1 MSLPPKV
8 SIVVPARNAAGDIDR
23 LLDALEKLDWP
34 REATEV
40 VVVDDASTDD
50 TRERIA
56 AHPNVQLV
64 PNEERKGP
72 YASRNIGAARATGDW
87 IAFTDADCAPK
98 PDWLTRLL
106 GGPIEPDVG
115 AIAGEVL
122 ALETA
127 TRTQAFIE
135 KRGFMKHAV
144 TLHHKALPCF
154 STANVAIRR
163 DALAHLGGFREDVLY
178 FGDME
183 LSWRLQL
190 QLKQRLLFRP
200 DAVVLHRHRRT
211 VGALWRQA
219 VQHGRGVAFMKR
231 TYPDVYRFSGGEQV
245 RRAGDLVSGGDTLL
259 LALWYAGMVA
269 GYLRGPAW
277 VPVTRGS

>member
-87 IAFTDADCAPK
+87 IAFTDADCAPR
-98 PDWLTRLL
+98 PDWLRKLL
-106 GGPIEPDVG
+106 ADPIDSDVG
-115 AIAGEVL
+115 AVAGEVL
-122 ALETA
+122 ALETE
-127 TRTQAFIE
+127 TPTQRFIE

-144 TLHHKALPCF
+144 TLDHKALPCF

-163 DALAHLGGFREDVLY
+163 DVLGQLRGFREDVLY

-183 LSWRLQL
+183 LSWRMQL
-190 QLKQRLLFRP
+190 TLKRRLLFRP
-200 DAVVLHRHRRT
+200 EAVVLHRHRRT

-231 TYPDVYRFSGGEQV
+231 TYPDVYRFSGKEQV
-245 RRAGDLVSGGDTLL
+245 ERVTTMLSGTDSLL
-259 LALWYAGMVA
+259 LALWYTGMVT

-277 VPVTRGS
+277 AP